1 MKEELSK
8 YEQALAKEQAVVS
21 RKKPGHVESDLQIRC
36 VKWFA
41 YQYQHLRPLLFAVP
55 NGGRRDARTG
65 AILKAEGVHA
75 GVSDLLLLYPSRK
88 YHGLCIEMKKKDGYQ
103 RPSQKEW
110 QEAVEEQGYKYIV
123 CRTIDD
129 FIEEVNE
136 YMNN

>member
-1 MKEELSK
+1 MSEEMSI
-8 YEQALAKEQAVVS
+8 YERALAKEQATTH

-75 GVSDLLLLYPSRK
+75 GVSDLLLLCPSRS
-88 YHGLCIEMKKKDGYQ
+88 YQ

-123 CRTIDD
+123 CRTLDD
-129 FIEEVNE
+129 FIKDIND
-136 YMNN
+136 YLNN